1 MSLLTNQKL
10 KIEAAATPF
19 AFAAMTDSGDHLTFS
34 TTKKP
39 WSRADS
45 EPVFGGYGVVTGG
58 AVTPAISGTNNLVDA
73 AAVEVFAPAMTGAN
87 TTTGK
92 ITVAAD
98 TDLTCTRGATTNTH
112 IINSITVDSS
122 GAYAVVAGTATT
134 AFSETRGASGGPPF
148 IPVGSV
154 EVAQVR
160 LTSVTSAP
168 ITADEIFAAPG
179 VHQERYDNPDF
190 TPDYLRGT
198 LTFTSALP
206 LIHTGSVAK
215 KVYVRGATPIFSDL
229 NDVKDWVPSE
239 SNDSVTSDT
248 NYDRTIAASISS
260 TLNAATFS
268 LAMKDGVTDFI
279 LSLVGKL
286 VTLKF
291 YPNINGTAYQ
301 LTQGYLSK
309 TRAFPVKGNPT
320 ASFTVAAEQASV
332 DFTS

>member
-34 TTKKP
+34 TTNKP

-45 EPVFGGYGVVTGG
+45 EPVFGGYGVITGG
-58 AVTPAISGTNNLVDA
+58 AVTPAVSGTDDLVDA
-73 AAVEVFAPAMTGAN
+73 AAVELFAPGMTGAN

-168 ITADEIFAAPG
+168 ITAAEIFAAPG
-179 VHQERYDNPDF
+179 VHQERYDNPPF
-190 TPDYLRGT
+190 TANYLEGK
-198 LTFTSALP
+198 LVFSSALP
-206 LIHTGSVAK
+206 LIHTGAIAK
-215 KVYVRGATPIFSDL
+215 KVYVRGSTPVFADI
-229 NDVKDWVPSE
+229 NDAKDWVPAE
-239 SNDSVTSDT
+239 SSDSVTSDT

-260 TLNAATFS
+260 TLNAASFS
-268 LAMKDGVTDFI
+268 AALGDGVTDFI
-279 LSLVGKL
+279 LGLVGKR
-286 VTLKF
+286 VIIKF
-291 YPNINGTAYQ
+291 YPNKNGTAYQ
-301 LTQGYLSK
+301 LTQGFLSK

-320 ASFTVAAEQASV
+320 GAFTLSPDQASV
-332 DFTS
+332 DFAS

>member
-1 MSLLTNQKL
+1 MSLLTNQTL

-19 AFAAMTDSGDHLTFS
+19 AFAAMTDSGDHLVFS
-34 TTKKP
+34 TTNKP

-45 EPVFGGYGVVTGG
+45 EPVFGGYGVITGG
-58 AVTPAISGTNNLVDA
+58 AVTPAVSGTDDLVDA
-73 AAVEVFAPAMTGAN
+73 AAVELFAPGMTGASS
-87 TTTGK
+87 TTGK

-98 TDLTCTRGATTNTH
+98 TDLSCTRGSSTNTH
-112 IINSITVDSS
+112 IINSITVDTS

-134 AFSETRGASGGPPF
+134 AFSDTRGASGGPPF

-160 LTSVTSAP
+160 LTSITSAP

-190 TPDYLRGT
+190 TPYYLRGT

-215 KVYVRGATPIFSDL
+215 KVYVRGAVPIVSDL
-229 NDVKDWVPSE
+229 IDVKDWVPSE
-239 SNDSVTSDT
+239 ASDSVTSDT

-260 TLNAATFS
+260 TLNAATFTM
-268 LAMKDGVTDFI
+268 AMKDGVTDFI
-279 LSLVGKL
+279 LSLIGKK
-286 VTLKF
+286 VILKF

>member
-19 AFAAMTDSGDHLTFS
+19 AFAEMTDSGDHLVFS
-34 TTKKP
+34 TTSKP

-45 EPVFGGYGVVTGG
+45 EPVFGGYGVITGG
-58 AVTPAISGTNNLVDA
+58 AVTPAVSGTDDLVDA
-73 AAVEVFAPAMTGAN
+73 AAVELFAPGMTGAN
-87 TTTGK
+87 ATTGK

-98 TDLTCTRGATTNTH
+98 TDLTCTRGSSTNTH
-112 IINSITVDSS
+112 IINSITVDTS

-148 IPVGSV
+148 IPVGSI

-160 LTSVTSAP
+160 LTSITSAP

-215 KVYVRGATPIFSDL
+215 KVYVRGAVPIVSDL
-229 NDVKDWVPSE
+229 VDVKDWVPSE
-239 SNDSVTSDT
+239 ASDSVTSDT

-260 TLNAATFS
+260 TLNAATFTM
-268 LAMKDGVTDFI
+268 AMKDGVTDFI
-279 LSLVGKL
+279 LSLIGKK
-286 VTLKF
+286 VILKF

>member
-19 AFAAMTDSGDHLTFS
+19 AFAAMTDSGDHLVFS
-34 TTKKP
+34 TTSKP

-45 EPVFGGYGVVTGG
+45 EPVFGGYGVITGG
-58 AVTPAISGTNNLVDA
+58 AVTPAVSGTDDLVDA
-73 AAVEVFAPAMTGAN
+73 AAVELFAPGMTGAN
-87 TTTGK
+87 ATTGK

-98 TDLTCTRGATTNTH
+98 TDLTCTRGSSTNTH
-112 IINSITVDSS
+112 IINSITVDTS

-148 IPVGSV
+148 IPVGSI

-160 LTSVTSAP
+160 LTSITSAP

-215 KVYVRGATPIFSDL
+215 KVYVRGAVPIVSDL
-229 NDVKDWVPSE
+229 VDVKDWVPSE
-239 SNDSVTSDT
+239 ASDSVTSDT

-260 TLNAATFS
+260 TLNAATFTM
-268 LAMKDGVTDFI
+268 AMKDGVTDFI
-279 LSLVGKL
+279 LSLIGKK
-286 VTLKF
+286 VILKF

>member
-34 TTKKP
+34 TTSKP

-45 EPVFGGYGVVTGG
+45 EPVFGGYGVITGG
-58 AVTPAISGTNNLVDA
+58 AVTPAVSGTDDLVDA
-73 AAVEVFAPAMTGAN
+73 AAVELFAPAMTGASS
-87 TTTGK
+87 TTGK

-134 AFSETRGASGGPPF
+134 AFSDTRGASGGPPF

-160 LTSVTSAP
+160 LTSVTAAP

-215 KVYVRGATPIFSDL
+215 KVYVRGAVPIVSDL
-229 NDVKDWVPSE
+229 IDVKDWVPSE
-239 SNDSVTSDT
+239 ASDSVTSDT

-260 TLNAATFS
+260 TLNAATFTM
-268 LAMKDGVTDFI
+268 AMKDGVTDFI
-279 LSLVGKL
+279 LSLIGKK
-286 VTLKF
+286 VILKF